1 MASRLGA
8 DSLRYLPIESVAR
21 SIGMPSDALC
31 EACLTGRYPTPAG
44 EKLYQLALGHDPRS
58 GVSRTYETV
67 TR

>member
-1 MASRLGA
+1 
-8 DSLRYLPIESVAR
+8 
-21 SIGMPSDALC
+21 MPSAALC

-67 TR
+67 SR